1 MVPWGVVAERVR
13 IMAELIR
20 DQIAGLVAAGLR
32 AAQEKGALP
41 EFEMPVVAMER
52 PRQPEHGDYA
62 SPVCLQLGREARMP
76 PREIAARVVEHIPSA
91 PFVGGVEVAGPG
103 YINVTLDAAWL
114 AAQVLEI
121 LDAGEHWGSVDIG
134 RGRRVQVEFVSAN
147 PTGPITVGSTRNAVI
162 GDTLANA
169 LATAGFKV
177 EREYYVND
185 AGSQVR
191 HFGGSVYARYAQALG
206 RDEPFPED
214 GYHGH
219 YVVEM
224 GQEMARQYGNQYLD
238 VSCGEAMRALG
249 TKGIERI
256 IEGIRQDLVTL
267 GVEFDTWFHEKSLYE
282 SGLFARV
289 LQMLRD
295 KGHVVERDDAV
306 WFTSPDLDTD
316 AVVIRSPQVIPEP
329 DERPTYFA
337 SDIAYVWNKLVER
350 GFDEAIYVWGAD
362 HHGDVP
368 RVKAAARALGLD
380 PERVVLII
388 YQMVNLKRG
397 GEDVRMSKRTGE
409 FITLRELL
417 DEVGPDPIRFLLLT
431 RTIDATIDFDLDL
444 AVEQS
449 EKNPVYYVQYAHARI
464 ASILRYAVDLGW
476 DLEAPG
482 DVSLLTYPGELAL
495 IRKMLELPEVVA
507 LAATQLAPHHLTFYA
522 HDLAAAFHAF
532 YRDCRV
538 VASEEAERTQAR
550 LLLVRAARLTLARTL
565 ALLGVTAPER
575 M

>member
-1 MVPWGVVAERVR
+1 
-13 IMAELIR
+13 MAELIR
-20 DQIAGLVAAGLR
+20 DQIASLVAAGLR

-41 EFEMPVVAMER
+41 ELEMPVVDMER
-52 PRQPEHGDYA
+52 PRQSDHGDYA

-134 RGRRVQVEFVSAN
+134 RGQRVQVEFVSAN

-162 GDTLANA
+162 GDTLANT
-169 LATAGFKV
+169 LETAGFKV

-185 AGSQVR
+185 TGSQVR
-191 HFGGSVYARYAQALG
+191 HFGGSIYARYAQALG

-219 YVVEM
+219 YAVEM

-238 VSCGEAMRALG
+238 VPRREAVRALG
-249 TKGIERI
+249 TEGIARI
-256 IEGIRQDLVTL
+256 IEGIRQDLIAL

-282 SGLFARV
+282 SGLFDRV

-306 WFTSPDLDTD
+306 WFTSPDLDAD

-337 SDIAYVWNKLVER
+337 SDVAYVWNKLVER
-350 GFDEAIYVWGAD
+350 GFDVAIYVWGAD

-368 RVKAAARALGLD
+368 RVKAATRALGLD

-464 ASILRYAVDLGW
+464 ASILRYAADLGW

-482 DVSLLTYPGELAL
+482 DALLLTHPGELAL

-538 VASEEAERTQAR
+538 VASEEAERTRAR
-550 LLLVRAARLTLARTL
+550 LLLVRAARLTLARAL
-565 ALLGVTAPER
+565 GLLGVTAPER